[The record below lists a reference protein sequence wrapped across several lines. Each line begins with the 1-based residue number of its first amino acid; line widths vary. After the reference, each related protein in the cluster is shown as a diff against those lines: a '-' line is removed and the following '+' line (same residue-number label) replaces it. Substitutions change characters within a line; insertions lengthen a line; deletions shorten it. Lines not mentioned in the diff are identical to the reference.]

1 MAFMARAQNAIP
13 SVQITVS
20 TTPAIRDYLSALVTT
35 GLYGKNP
42 ADAAERLLA
51 KGIEQAISA
60 GTITKTSEKKSAH

>member
-1 MAFMARAQNAIP
+1 MPFMARAQNALP
-13 SVQITVS
+13 SVKITVS
-20 TTPAIRDYLSALVTT
+20 TTPTIRDYLSALVST

-60 GTITKTSEKKSAH
+60 GTIMKQLGRKSSR